1 MRYINNKGQTLV
13 IFIILLPIILTIFT
27 LIVDLGVLYIQ
38 KRNIENNVSNSI
50 SYYLK
55 NIDNPKSEINMTNM
69 INRNVKDIDEIR
81 INNTSEYI
89 EVNVIKEYKSL
100 YNLLKGESNIKVT
113 YKGYKESKKII
124 KG

>member
-1 MRYINNKGQTLV
+1 MQYINNKGQTLV